1 MMRIAIAGSGG
12 LARIFAYH
20 ISQTAHQFIILS
32 RTPQP
37 VLTAFDYQVVV
48 VDYDDQED
56 LRYNLQGIDLV
67 ISTVSGNAQINL
79 IDAAANTRVRRF
91 VPSEFEGPPSR
102 QNPSDAL
109 DRGKAVSRDRLRYWL
124 QRTNMKSTVFSCGVF
139 YERFTRGGLASMGIG
154 ESTGV
159 YYQGSY
165 LMDIEQGTAE
175 IVERNTSGHLI
186 YVSMISVND
195 VGRFLAAAI
204 ELGIRDWPNEFRM
217 AGDRRTVSEILSW
230 AEAVRGAQFS
240 TDVIRARDLN
250 QHLDYAVYHQDYA
263 REARVRE
270 LIATEQRRYDFT
282 NPNLN
287 SLVDIQPQSFWN
299 WLTETW
305 S

>member
-1 MMRIAIAGSGG
+1 
-12 LARIFAYH
+12 
-20 ISQTAHQFIILS
+20 
-32 RTPQP
+32 
-37 VLTAFDYQVVV
+37 

-102 QNPSDAL
+102 QHPNDAL

-139 YERFTRGGLASMGIG
+139 YERFARGGLASMGIG

-165 LMDIEQGTAE
+165 LMDIERGTAE
-175 IVERNTSGHLI
+175 IVERNSSGHSI

-204 ELGIRDWPNEFRM
+204 ELGIRDWPVEFRM
-217 AGDRRTVSEILSW
+217 AGDRRTVSEILNW
-230 AEAVRGAQFS
+230 AEAVRGGKVLQA
-240 TDVIRARDLN
+240 L
-250 QHLDYAVYHQDYA
+250 
-263 REARVRE
+263 
-270 LIATEQRRYDFT
+270 
-282 NPNLN
+282 
-287 SLVDIQPQSFWN
+287 LVKPVF
-299 WLTETW
+299 
-305 S
+305 